1 MSGEGPVPLPCV
13 PKPLWRRYP
22 TSRLGTPNRRMK
34 FRLSIS
40 DRPTLRQ
47 GKLPMTQR
55 PPSASRHIQ
64 GTDPIR
70 TPNKA
75 LAIWLFICCAMIFV
89 MVVLGGVTRLTH
101 SGLSMVEWKPVT
113 GLLPP
118 LGEEEWRD
126 VFGKYQESPEY
137 QKINTGMDLEKF
149 KGIFWLEYIH
159 RLWGRA
165 IGAVFLLPFLFFLAK
180 GWIGRTLGF
189 HLAGMF
195 LLGGLQGVLGW
206 YMVKSGLVHRPDV
219 SQYRLAAHLVAA
231 FAIYGYIFW
240 IALKLLLPAPDAA
253 PSPTATTFKR
263 LAGLVVALTFA
274 TVLSGAFVA
283 GLDAGMAYNTF
294 PLMEGR
300 LVPEAMFDMSPWG
313 LNFFENI
320 ATVQFNHR
328 ALAMTT
334 LITVFALWLR
344 GRSRAVSGRH
354 ARALH
359 ALGIMALVQV
369 ALGISTLLLLVP
381 VPLAVIHQAG
391 ALVLFTLAL
400 WAAYELHGSR
410 PQV

>member
-1 MSGEGPVPLPCV
+1 
-13 PKPLWRRYP
+13 
-22 TSRLGTPNRRMK
+22 
-34 FRLSIS
+34 
-40 DRPTLRQ
+40 
-47 GKLPMTQR
+47 MTQS
-55 PPSASRHIQ
+55 PPSASPHIQ
-64 GTDPIR
+64 GTDIIA
-70 TPNKA
+70 TPNRP

-137 QKINTGMDLEKF
+137 REINTGMDLEEF

-180 GWIGRTLGF
+180 GWIGRRLSF

-195 LLGGLQGVLGW
+195 VLGGLQGVLGW

-240 IALKLLLPAPDAA
+240 IALKLLFPAPAA
-253 PSPTATTFKR
+253 SPSPAAAGLKR
-263 LAGLVVALTFA
+263 LASTIVVLTFV
-274 TVLSGAFVA
+274 TVFSGAFVA

-294 PLMEGR
+294 PLMGGR
-300 LVPEAMFDMSPWG
+300 LVPEAMFDMSPWS

-320 ATVQFNHR
+320 ATVQFSHR
-328 ALAMTT
+328 VLAMTT
-334 LITVFALWLR
+334 LIAVLVLWRWGR
-344 GRSRAVSGRH
+344 GQAVSGRS

-359 ALGIMALVQV
+359 ALGMMVLIQV
-369 ALGISTLLLLVP
+369 VLGISTLLFFVP
-381 VPLAVIHQAG
+381 VSLAAIHQAG

-400 WAAYELHGSR
+400 WAAYELHRPR
-410 PQV
+410 PQA